1 MNDIVHENAKD
12 QTICQ
17 IVLADQHIIRA
28 AALLSLVAV
37 LLIPWLLSLCLT
49 PGVGL

>member
-1 MNDIVHENAKD
+1 MNDIVHENAQD
-12 QTICQ
+12 QTIRQ

-28 AALLSLVAV
+28 AALLLLVAV